1 LLQEALDLACEQLF
15 DEINIK
21 VMAEKDSVGWKRYNP
36 LTEEERTMYN
46 AMVSPPVNP
55 HPFFSDEFE
64 QATVTHLSSVGGT
77 PFFCYPESTPHHAEG
92 EVGDAP
98 THVPSGG
105 WRLRWGLPCCI
116 RKSPWRT
123 LLSLSSPT
131 GGGGCGRHRGGRSV
145 SPCGWGGDVS
155 LSTIEVT
162 VLPAKGDTTAA
173 TTEGATVPIGD
184 ETELVTS
191 TAPR

>member
-77 PFFCYPESTPHHAEG
+77 PIFCYPESTPHHAEG

-131 GGGGCGRHRGGRSV
+131 GGGVWTTPRRTIGLSLRL
-145 SPCGWGGDVS
+145 GGDVS